1 MEVRVE
7 RPSDIAAIDAVHVQA
22 FGADFGP
29 TVAGLVRTLRARYL
43 PDNGLSLVAG
53 GVGGVVG
60 HVMFSRALLDAPRR
74 LVEVQVLSPLGV
86 LPDRQ
91 GRGIGALLV
100 RTGMSMLAQRGVP
113 LVFLEGSPD
122 YYGRLGFVNGGEH
135 GFRRPSLRIP
145 DAGFQVGRLPDA
157 QDWMTG
163 TFVYPDLWWELDLVG
178 LRDVDV

>member
-22 FGADFGP
+22 FGAEFGP
-29 TVAGLVRTLRARYL
+29 TVAGLVRTLRARFL
-43 PDNGLSLVAG
+43 PDNGLSLVARDKG
-53 GVGGVVG
+53 RVIG
-60 HVMFSRALLDAPRR
+60 HVMFTRALLDAPRR

-91 GRGIGALLV
+91 RQGIGSLLV
-100 RTGMSMLAQRGVP
+100 RTGISLLAQRGVP

-122 YYGRLGFVNGGEH
+122 YYGRLGFVRASEH
-135 GFRRPSLRIP
+135 GFRSPSLRIP

-157 QDWMTG
+157 REWMTG
-163 TFVYPDLWWELDLVG
+163 TFVYPDVWWELDMVG
-178 LRDVDV
+178 LREV